1 MAMVSGTARS
11 RAPWR
16 SRVYAVG
23 ATGTAALLLGTTA
36 LAPFSMTAA
45 FAAPGDATAASTG
58 ITQSVTAATPIGSA
72 TQAGIDVAAAEE
84 PAATAP
90 AKQPAA
96 GADSSALYT
105 LEQFMFS
112 GAVNWGGYRFTY
124 YSEQVLPGPGLEI
137 PGRHVNDD
145 GYVSDSDGY
154 IVLAGDAPKG
164 TVFET
169 PFGHPGK
176 IYDRGTFG
184 THLDVYVR

>member
-1 MAMVSGTARS
+1 MAMVSGTART

-16 SRVYAVG
+16 TRVHAVG
-23 ATGTAALLLGTTA
+23 ATGTAALLLGTTV

-45 FAAPGDATAASTG
+45 FAASGDASAANTG
-58 ITQSVTAATPIGSA
+58 GTQSVTAATPIGSG
-72 TQAGIDVAAAEE
+72 TQAGLDITAAEE
-84 PAATAP
+84 AP
-90 AKQPAA
+90 ATTQKQPTT
-96 GADSSALYT
+96 GTTSSALYT

-184 THLDVYVR
+184 THLDVYIR